1 MKVILIT
8 IFLFAI
14 SLFSFDRKGECT
26 KAVNLLS
33 SKTKFLKLKKANK
46 KVLKSMI
53 DASLKLEKEKKA
65 KDLLNCIEN
74 EALTKK
80 EIICV
85 NKADSQYNRNKCLA
99 KNTISKT
106 REDLHKNEIK
116 FIKEIVKD
124 IDKNEKSFKKTEKFK
139 MTKSKKGS
147 DCNISIFAKNSV
159 DVKITKTCFN
169 KSKRTEFKAY
179 LMVLP
184 GNSSKLIH
192 SHFIKKVKGKI
203 VEEFNSYSIG
213 SIIKGKETFGK
224 ILKKDGTAL
233 KKNIGKVATMME
245 QEYINAAY

>member
-1 MKVILIT
+1 MFFKNEDNDKFWLCLNDKMKNLSKKQKN
-8 IFLFAI
+8 LKW
-14 SLFSFDRKGECT
+14 L
-26 KAVNLLS
+26 KA
-33 SKTKFLKLKKANK
+33 K
-46 KVLKSMI
+46 KVVIVIFQYLQKS
-53 DASLKLEKEKKA
+53 
-65 KDLLNCIEN
+65 
-74 EALTKK
+74 
-80 EIICV
+80 
-85 NKADSQYNRNKCLA
+85 
-99 KNTISKT
+99 
-106 REDLHKNEIK
+106 
-116 FIKEIVKD
+116 
-124 IDKNEKSFKKTEKFK
+124 
-139 MTKSKKGS
+139 
-147 DCNISIFAKNSV
+147 SV